1 MDYFNF
7 ELEIG
12 VRNGDV
18 YPVSV
23 VRSAEGEANETMHFP
38 FGEQTLATQL
48 VTLQQFLANPGP
60 GDSLLPSPGEQSIQ
74 KFGEALFTALF
85 TGEIGI
91 LYEVSRAIARNK
103 GKGLR
108 VKLRIQPPELAAL
121 PWEFLYDPRH
131 EQYLCLSDDTP
142 VVRYLDI
149 PEPLQPLTVDSPLSI
164 LGMTANPKD
173 ITDLDVAREQ
183 KRIEAALA
191 DLRAE
196 GLVQITWLTGH
207 TWADLQQ
214 ALLRGSWHVF
224 HFIGHGGFNA
234 TTREGVIALEDAAGQ
249 ARYLSASQ
257 LARLLA
263 DHHPLRLVVLNS
275 CKGATGSTRDI
286 FSSTAAT
293 LVRRGIP
300 AVLAHQYTISDQAS
314 IAFSHTF
321 YEALASGLPVDAS
334 VGEARKA
341 ISLGGTPSL
350 EWGTPV
356 LCTHTPDG
364 VLFTASQSTPP
375 SSGPLVASPV
385 IAAPAKLPFSALPPS
400 PSSLSVPVTTPD
412 PPSAISSTTRTT
424 EPVAIMISQKPGKTA
439 PEARPSDSLATIKRS
454 PLKGIPLLYIILV
467 VLILVVLLES
477 VAIIMLLHMLH

>member
-12 VRNGDV
+12 ARNGDM

-23 VRSAEGEANETMHFP
+23 VRSPEGEAYETMRFP

-48 VTLQQFLANPGP
+48 VTLQQFLVNPGQ
-60 GDSLLPSPGEQSIQ
+60 GDSLLPSPGEQSVQ
-74 KFGEALFTALF
+74 KFGQALFTALF

-91 LYEVSRAIARNK
+91 LYEISRAIARNK

-121 PWEFLYDPRH
+121 PWEFLYDPRRG
-131 EQYLCLSDDTP
+131 QYLCLSDDTP
-142 VVRYLDI
+142 IVRYLDI

-173 ITDLDVAREQ
+173 ITDLDVTREQ
-183 KRIEAALA
+183 QRIEAALA
-191 DLRAE
+191 GLRAE

-207 TWADLQQ
+207 TWTDLQQ

-234 TTREGVIALEDAAGQ
+234 PTREGVIALEDAAGQ

-275 CKGATGSTRDI
+275 CKGATGSPHDI

-300 AVLAHQYTISDQAS
+300 AVLAHQYVISDQAS
-314 IAFSHTF
+314 ISFSRTF
-321 YEALASGLPVDAS
+321 YEALTSGLPVDAS
-334 VGEARKA
+334 VAEARKA

-364 VLFTASQSTPP
+364 VLFTASQSPSP
-375 SSGPLVASPV
+375 SSGPLVASSV
-385 IAAPAKLPFSALPPS
+385 IAAPVKSPVSAPPLS
-400 PSSLSVPVTTPD
+400 PSCLAVPVAISD
-412 PPSAISSTTRTT
+412 PPSASSSTTRTT
-424 EPVAIMISQKPGKTA
+424 EPVAIMISQEPGKNT
-439 PEARPSDSLATIKRS
+439 PPARLSGSLATIKPGS
-454 PLKGIPLLYIILV
+454 LKGIPLLYIILV

-477 VAIIMLLHMLH
+477 VAIIILLHMLH